1 MLKMLSRILM
11 EKTLMEEESA
21 WSTQEAVVA
30 AEVEVED
37 ATLEVETETGVD
49 SVGGGRLA
57 PGLDIAS

>member
-1 MLKMLSRILM
+1 M

-37 ATLEVETETGVD
+37 ATLEVETATGVD
-49 SVGGGRLA
+49 LVGGGLLA

>member
-1 MLKMLSRILM
+1 MSIVIFRILM

-37 ATLEVETETGVD
+37 ATLEVETVTGVD
-49 SVGGGRLA
+49 LVGGGRLA
-57 PGLDIAS
+57 PGLDTAS

>member
-1 MLKMLSRILM
+1 M

-37 ATLEVETETGVD
+37 GTLEVETATGVD
-49 SVGGGRLA
+49 LVGGGRLA
-57 PGLDIAS
+57 PGLDTAS